1 MNVTCE
7 KQIKQY
13 ESALHKIFEQ
23 SQTYIKL
30 RDGVILQNAE
40 LVKEKRMIEQK
51 NIKLQQRSDKLK
63 QDYDEL
69 QQHYDELLKINRM
82 RRERF
87 TKPEEEEEYPFGK
100 YAGACKKIHRSRCK
114 SKKVR

>member
-1 MNVTCE
+1 
-7 KQIKQY
+7 
-13 ESALHKIFEQ
+13 
-23 SQTYIKL
+23 
-30 RDGVILQNAE
+30 
-40 LVKEKRMIEQK
+40 
-51 NIKLQQRSDKLK
+51 
-63 QDYDEL
+63 
-69 QQHYDELLKINRM
+69 M